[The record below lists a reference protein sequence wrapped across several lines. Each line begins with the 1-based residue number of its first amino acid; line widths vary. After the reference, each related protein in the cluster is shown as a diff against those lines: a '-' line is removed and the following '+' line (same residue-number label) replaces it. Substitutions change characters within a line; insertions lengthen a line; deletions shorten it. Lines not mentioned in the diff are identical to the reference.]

1 VAKIQEQ
8 FDFGDI
14 KGMTI
19 ENLMPILDK
28 MYSDLAKEINKKPD
42 LFERS
47 TNGQAG
53 DTFLSNGTLNINT
66 TTQKVEMLTKH
77 VTPATVTWKTLS

>member
-1 VAKIQEQ
+1 MAKIQEQ